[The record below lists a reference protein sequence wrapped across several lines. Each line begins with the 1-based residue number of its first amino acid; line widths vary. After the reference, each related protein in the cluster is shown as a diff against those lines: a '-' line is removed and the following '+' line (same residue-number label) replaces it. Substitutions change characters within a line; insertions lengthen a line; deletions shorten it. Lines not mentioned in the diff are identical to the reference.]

1 MVATWDSELDFLM
14 VHSTVV
20 VMGDWKVQHSLH
32 LMAGKKAMVGPMEP
46 PIGRQRA
53 RLAETRAKQKVVGM
67 EVDSVESREC
77 AMGHQRVPEMELRTS
92 LRHWLVSD
100 SALSM
105 VHCLV
110 SGSALT
116 TVLTSL
122 MESSLVLDSVCLMAF
137 LKRLVLGS
145 V

>member
-1 MVATWDSELDFLM
+1 MYWPLKTGGSTLMVATWDSELEFLM

-32 LMAGKKAMVGPMEP
+32 LMAGKKAMVGQMEP

-53 RLAETRAKQKVVGM
+53 RLAETRAKQKVVEM

-77 AMGHQRVPEMELRTS
+77 AMGHPRVPEMELST
-92 LRHWLVSD
+92 
-100 SALSM
+100 

-110 SGSALT
+110 SGSALS
-116 TVLTSL
+116 TVRTSL
-122 MESSLVLDSVCLMAF
+122 MESSLVLDSVCLMDF